1 MAVSN
6 IDDNIPFPS
15 TSPVLNFIP
24 HIYSETISRNN
35 QFKAAFRLTTSG
47 NKNNNNNDNK
57 TAATTTTSTTTT
69 SAAATA
75 AIITTT
81 TTTTTIT

>member
-6 IDDNIPFPS
+6 IDDNFPFPS

-24 HIYSETISRNN
+24 HVHILETISRNN
-35 QFKAAFRLTTSG
+35 QFKAAFGLTTSG

-81 TTTTTIT
+81 TTTTIT